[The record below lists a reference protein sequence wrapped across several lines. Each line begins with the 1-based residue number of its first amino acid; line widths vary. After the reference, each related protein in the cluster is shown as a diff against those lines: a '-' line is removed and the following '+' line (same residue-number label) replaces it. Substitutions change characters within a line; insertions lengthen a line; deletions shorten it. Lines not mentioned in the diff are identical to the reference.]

1 MRAMGTFRLR
11 LLGVLVAL
19 AVGLVTSTAQAL
31 QTIETGLIGTPQ
43 AGGWPYYIAIDEGFF
58 ADAGVSLDIVY
69 VPTAS
74 GLVQQLAA
82 GSLDVVNIGI
92 VEPIHAIARGAPVA
106 IVRVT
111 GNVPPYEVIARPE
124 IKTIQDLKGHT
135 VVIGGLLDIT
145 RVYLERVLKAGGLK
159 DSDIG
164 ITVIGATAGR
174 YAAIQSNAAQ
184 ATMLVPPYNF
194 TAIAAGF
201 TNLGTMTKFAGDLP
215 FGSTDVSLA
224 FAKNH
229 RDAMM
234 GFLTALDKAVV
245 WFNDPANHAAAV
257 DLLDEEMK
265 GANRDGVEK
274 SYQFFHEIGYFPP
287 NAKVSRHKLNTLM
300 DDMTAIGDTGSK
312 VPFDKLVL
320 PVVTPVEE

>member
-1 MRAMGTFRLR
+1 MRWVKA
-11 LLGVLVAL
+11 LGGLIAL
-19 AVGLVTSTAQAL
+19 AIGLIAPSAQAL
-31 QTIETGLIGTPQ
+31 ETIQTGLIGSPQ
-43 AGGWPYYIAIDEGFF
+43 AGGWPYYIAIREGFF
-58 ADAGVSLDIVY
+58 ADNGVGLDIIY

-135 VVIGGLLDIT
+135 VVIGGLLDIN

-159 DSDIG
+159 DSDIE

-174 YAAIQSNAAQ
+174 YAAVQSNAAQ
-184 ATMLVPPYNF
+184 ATMLVPPFNF
-194 TAIAAGF
+194 TAVSAGF
-201 TNLGTMTKFAGDLP
+201 TSLGVMMQFAGDLP

-224 FAKNH
+224 FAKQH
-229 RDAMM
+229 PDALK
-234 GFLTALDKAVV
+234 GFVTALDKAVV

-257 DLLDEEMK
+257 DLLDKEMK

-274 SYQFFHEIGYFPP
+274 SYEFFHRIGYFPP
-287 NAKVSRHKLNTLM
+287 DAKVSRKKLDTLM
-300 DDMTAIGDTGSK
+300 DDMTAIGDTDGK
-312 VPFDKLVL
+312 VPFEKLIL
-320 PVVTPVEE
+320 PGVTPVSD

>member
-1 MRAMGTFRLR
+1 MRRLQV
-11 LLGVLVAL
+11 LGAL
-19 AVGLVTSTAQAL
+19 AALAIGLIAPATQAA
-31 QTIETGLIGTPQ
+31 QTIQTGLIGSPQ
-43 AGGWPYYIAIDEGFF
+43 AGGWPYYIAIREGFF

-111 GNVPPYEVIARPE
+111 GAVPPYEVIARPE

-135 VVIGGLLDIT
+135 VVIGGLLDIN

-159 DSDIG
+159 DSDIE
-164 ITVIGATAGR
+164 ITVVATAGR
-174 YAAIQSNAAQ
+174 YAALKSNAAQ
-184 ATMLVPPYNF
+184 ATMLVPPFNF
-194 TAIAAGF
+194 IAQAAGY
-201 TNLGTMTKFAGDLP
+201 NSLGVMMQFAGDLP

-224 FAKNH
+224 FAKQH
-229 RDAMM
+229 PEALK
-234 GFLTALDKAVV
+234 GFVTALDKGIA
-245 WFNDPANHAAAV
+245 WFNDPANRAAAI
-257 DLLDEEMK
+257 DLLDKEMK

-274 SYQFFHEIGYFPP
+274 SYDFFHKIGYFPK
-287 NAKVSRHKLNTLM
+287 NAAVSRKKLDTLM
-300 DDMTAIGDTGSK
+300 EDMTAIGDTDGK
-312 VPFDKLVL
+312 VPFEKLIL
-320 PVVTPVEE
+320 PGVTPIGD

>member
-1 MRAMGTFRLR
+1 MRRIQV
-11 LLGVLVAL
+11 LGALVAL
-19 AVGLVTSTAQAL
+19 TIGLIAPAAQAL
-31 QTIETGLIGTPQ
+31 QTLQTGLIGSPQ
-43 AGGWPYYIAIDEGFF
+43 AGGWPYYIAIREGFF

-111 GNVPPYEVIARPE
+111 GAVPPYEVIARPE

-135 VVIGGLLDIT
+135 VVIGGLLDIN

-159 DSDIG
+159 DSDIE

-184 ATMLVPPYNF
+184 ATMLVPPFNF
-194 TAIAAGF
+194 IAQAAGYSS
-201 TNLGTMTKFAGDLP
+201 LGKMMQFAGDLP

-224 FAKNH
+224 FAKQH
-229 RDAMM
+229 PDSLK
-234 GFLTALDKAVV
+234 GFVTALDKGIV
-245 WFNDPANHAAAV
+245 WFNDPANRAAAI
-257 DLLDEEMK
+257 DLLDKEMK

-274 SYQFFHEIGYFPP
+274 SYDFFHKIGYFPTG
-287 NAKVSRHKLNTLM
+287 ARVSRKKLDTLM
-300 DDMTAIGDTGSK
+300 DDMTAIGDTDGK
-312 VPFDKLVL
+312 VPFDKLIL
-320 PVVTPVEE
+320 PGVTPVED

>member
-1 MRAMGTFRLR
+1 MRGRLG
-11 LLGVLVAL
+11 LGALVAL
-19 AVGLVTSTAQAL
+19 AIGLAAPAANAQ
-31 QTIETGLIGTPQ
+31 QTIETGLIGSPQ
-43 AGGWPYYIAIDEGFF
+43 AGGWPYFIGIQQGFF
-58 ADAGVSLDIVY
+58 AAAGVKLDIVY

-82 GSLDVVNIGI
+82 DSLDAVNIGI

-135 VVIGGLLDIT
+135 VVIGGLLDIN

-159 DSDIG
+159 DSDIE

-184 ATMLVPPYNF
+184 ATMLVPPFNF
-194 TAIAAGF
+194 IAEAAGF
-201 TNLGTMTKFAGDLP
+201 TNLGAMMQFAGDLP

-224 FAKNH
+224 FAKQH
-229 RDAMM
+229 HDALI
-234 GFLTALDKAVV
+234 GFVTALDKAIV
-245 WFNDPANHAAAV
+245 WFNDDANRTAAI
-257 DLLDEEMK
+257 DLLDKEMK

-274 SYQFFHEIGYFPP
+274 SYEFFRKIGYFPKD
-287 NAKVSRHKLNTLM
+287 ATVSHKKLDTLM
-300 DDMTAIGDTGSK
+300 DDMTAIGDTDGR
-312 VPFDKLVL
+312 VPFEKLIL
-320 PVVTPVEE
+320 PGVTPVGE

>member
-1 MRAMGTFRLR
+1 MRRMQV
-11 LLGVLVAL
+11 LGALIAL
-19 AVGLVTSTAQAL
+19 AIGLIAPAAQAL
-31 QTIETGLIGTPQ
+31 ETLQTGLIGSPQ
-43 AGGWPYYIAIDEGFF
+43 AGGWPYYIAMREGFF
-58 ADAGVSLDIVY
+58 ADAGVILDIIY

-135 VVIGGLLDIT
+135 VVIGGLLDIN

-159 DSDIG
+159 DSDIE

-184 ATMLVPPYNF
+184 ATMLVPPFNF
-194 TAIAAGF
+194 IAQAAGY
-201 TNLGTMTKFAGDLP
+201 NSLGVMMKFAGDLP

-224 FAKNH
+224 FAKQH
-229 RDAMM
+229 PEALK
-234 GFLTALDKAVV
+234 GFVTALDKGIV
-245 WFNDPANHAAAV
+245 WFNDPANRAAAI
-257 DLLDEEMK
+257 DLLDKEMK

-274 SYQFFHEIGYFPP
+274 SYDFFHKIGYFPTG
-287 NAKVSRHKLNTLM
+287 AAVSRKKLDTLM
-300 DDMTAIGDTGSK
+300 GDMTAIGDTDGK
-312 VPFDKLVL
+312 VPFEKLIL
-320 PVVTPVEE
+320 PGVTPVVD

>member
-1 MRAMGTFRLR
+1 MRRTQV
-11 LLGVLVAL
+11 LGALIAL
-19 AVGLVTSTAQAL
+19 AIGLIAPAAQAL
-31 QTIETGLIGTPQ
+31 ETLQTGLIGSPQ
-43 AGGWPYYIAIDEGFF
+43 AGGWPYYIAMREGFF
-58 ADAGVSLDIVY
+58 ADAGVSLDIIY

-135 VVIGGLLDIT
+135 VVIGGLLDIN

-159 DSDIG
+159 YSDIE

-174 YAAIQSNAAQ
+174 YAAVQSNAAQ
-184 ATMLVPPYNF
+184 ATMLVPPFNF
-194 TAIAAGF
+194 IARAAGY
-201 TNLGTMTKFAGDLP
+201 TSLGVMMQFAGDLP

-224 FAKNH
+224 FAKQH
-229 RDAMM
+229 PEALK
-234 GFLTALDKAVV
+234 GFVTALDKGVV
-245 WFNDPANHAAAV
+245 WFNDPANRAAAI
-257 DLLDEEMK
+257 DLLDKEMK

-274 SYQFFHEIGYFPP
+274 SYEFFQKIGYFPTG
-287 NAKVSRHKLNTLM
+287 AAVSRKKLDTLM
-300 DDMTAIGDTGSK
+300 DDMTAIGDTDGK
-312 VPFDKLVL
+312 VPFEKLIL
-320 PVVTPVEE
+320 PGVTPVVD

>member
-1 MRAMGTFRLR
+1 MRRIQV
-11 LLGVLVAL
+11 LGSLAAL
-19 AVGLVTSTAQAL
+19 AIGLIAPAAQAL
-31 QTIETGLIGTPQ
+31 QTIETGLIGSPQ
-43 AGGWPYYIAIDEGFF
+43 AGGWPYYISIREGFF

-111 GNVPPYEVIARPE
+111 GAVPPYEVIARPE

-135 VVIGGLLDIT
+135 VVIGGLLDIN

-159 DSDIG
+159 DSDIE
-164 ITVIGATAGR
+164 ITVVGATAGR

-184 ATMLVPPYNF
+184 ATMLVPPFNF
-194 TAIAAGF
+194 IAQAAGY
-201 TNLGTMTKFAGDLP
+201 NSLGVMMQFAGDLP

-224 FAKNH
+224 FAKQH
-229 RDAMM
+229 PDSLK
-234 GFLTALDKAVV
+234 GFVTALDKGIV
-245 WFNDPANHAAAV
+245 WFNDPANRAAAI
-257 DLLDEEMK
+257 DLLDKEMK

-274 SYQFFHEIGYFPP
+274 SYDFFHKIGYFPTG
-287 NAKVSRHKLNTLM
+287 ARVSRKKLDTLM
-300 DDMTAIGDTGSK
+300 DDMTAIGDTDGK
-312 VPFDKLVL
+312 VPFDKLIL
-320 PVVTPVEE
+320 PGVTPVED

>member
-1 MRAMGTFRLR
+1 MRRIW
-11 LLGVLVAL
+11 LLGAFSAL
-19 AVGLVTSTAQAL
+19 AIGLIAPAAEAL
-31 QTIETGLIGTPQ
+31 QTLQTGLIGSPQ
-43 AGGWPYYIAIDEGFF
+43 AGGWPYYIGIREGFF

-111 GNVPPYEVIARPE
+111 GAVPPYEVIARPE

-135 VVIGGLLDIT
+135 VVIGGLLDIN

-159 DSDIG
+159 DSDIE

-184 ATMLVPPYNF
+184 ATMLVPPFNF
-194 TAIAAGF
+194 IAQAAGY
-201 TNLGTMTKFAGDLP
+201 NSLGTMMQFAGDLP

-224 FAKNH
+224 FAKQH
-229 RDAMM
+229 PDALK
-234 GFLTALDKAVV
+234 GFVTAIDKAIV
-245 WFNDPANHAAAV
+245 WFNDPANRAAAV
-257 DLLDEEMK
+257 DLLDKEMK

-274 SYQFFHEIGYFPP
+274 SYDFFHKIGYFPKD
-287 NAKVSRHKLNTLM
+287 ATVSRKKLDALM
-300 DDMTAIGDTGSK
+300 DDMTAIGDTDGK
-312 VPFDKLVL
+312 VPFDKLIL
-320 PVVTPVEE
+320 PGVTPIGD

>member
-1 MRAMGTFRLR
+1 MRRTQV
-11 LLGVLVAL
+11 LGALIAL
-19 AVGLVTSTAQAL
+19 AIGRIAPAAQAL
-31 QTIETGLIGTPQ
+31 ETLQTGLIGSPQ
-43 AGGWPYYIAIDEGFF
+43 AGGWPYYIAMREGFF
-58 ADAGVSLDIVY
+58 ADAGVSLDIIY

-124 IKTIQDLKGHT
+124 IKTIKDIKGHT
-135 VVIGGLLDIT
+135 VVIGGLLDIN

-159 DSDIG
+159 YSDIE

-174 YAAIQSNAAQ
+174 YAAVQSNAAQ
-184 ATMLVPPYNF
+184 ATMLVPPFNF
-194 TAIAAGF
+194 IARAAGY
-201 TNLGTMTKFAGDLP
+201 TSLGVMMQFAGDLP

-224 FAKNH
+224 FAKQH
-229 RDAMM
+229 PEALK
-234 GFLTALDKAVV
+234 GFVTALDKGIV
-245 WFNDPANHAAAV
+245 WFNDPANRAAAI
-257 DLLDEEMK
+257 DLLDKEMK

-274 SYQFFHEIGYFPP
+274 SYDFFQKIGYFPTG
-287 NAKVSRHKLNTLM
+287 AAVSRKKLDTLM
-300 DDMTAIGDTGSK
+300 DDMTAIGDTDGK
-312 VPFDKLVL
+312 VPFEKLIL
-320 PVVTPVEE
+320 PGVTPVVD

>member
-1 MRAMGTFRLR
+1 MRAKIA
-11 LLGVLVAL
+11 LGALVAL
-19 AVGLVTSTAQAL
+19 AIGLAAPAADAQ
-31 QTIETGLIGTPQ
+31 QTIEAGLIGSPQ
-43 AGGWPYYIAIDEGFF
+43 AGGWPYFIGIEKGFF
-58 ADAGVSLDIVY
+58 AAAGVKLDIIY

-145 RVYLERVLKAGGLK
+145 RVYLERVLKTGGLK
-159 DSDIG
+159 DSDIE

-184 ATMLVPPYNF
+184 ATMLVPPFNF
-194 TAIAAGF
+194 IAEAAGF
-201 TNLGTMTKFAGDLP
+201 TNLGTMMQFAGDLP

-224 FAKNH
+224 FAKQH
-229 RDAMM
+229 RDALV
-234 GFLTALDKAVV
+234 GFVTALDKAVV
-245 WFNDPANHAAAV
+245 WFNDDANRAAAI
-257 DLLDEEMK
+257 DLLDKEMK

-274 SYQFFHEIGYFPP
+274 SYAFFRKIGYFPTD
-287 NAKVSRHKLNTLM
+287 ATVSRKKLDALM
-300 DDMTAIGDTGSK
+300 DDMIAIGDTDGR
-312 VPFDKLVL
+312 VPFEKLIL
-320 PVVTPVEE
+320 PGVTPVGD